1 MLAFSSSG
9 WSEELPAQL
18 SGGRLRDSWPSDPP
32 EDGVWHC
39 LRAAAPPQIQLHTQV
54 QHVSQFSS
62 IYLHQYW
69 CSRKDG
75 STWML
80 FAPPAGLSLQQHP
93 GAAWVVVTN
102 SSISDFVAGVEPL
115 SLWRSHVVAA
125 RRESFLFMEEVRL
138 NKVTWFDWTG
148 VF

>member
-1 MLAFSSSG
+1 
-9 WSEELPAQL
+9 
-18 SGGRLRDSWPSDPP
+18 
-32 EDGVWHC
+32 
-39 LRAAAPPQIQLHTQV
+39 
-54 QHVSQFSS
+54 
-62 IYLHQYW
+62 
-69 CSRKDG
+69 
-75 STWML
+75 ML

-138 NKVTWFDWTG
+138 NKVT
-148 VF
+148 